1 MGGTPMMTAPREPP
15 MITVALAKGA
25 LLKDS
30 VRRFAKAG
38 LDFSTLLDPDNR
50 LLMVPSACGSARAL
64 LVRNADVPVYVAYG
78 QAQLG
83 VVGYDV
89 LREHQQPVAQLLD
102 LGFGGCRMAVA
113 VKASSGYRRALD
125 LPAHCRVASKF
136 TRCAEA
142 FFSSLDLPVDLIHLT
157 GSVELG
163 PLTGV
168 SEAIVDLVATGRTL
182 QDNGLVAIEDLFHS
196 TARLIGHPLALRLD
210 DGQLQSLVEKLKA
223 VGPGATPAAT
233 PAATSAVGALSSG
246 ALAAGASA

>member
-1 MGGTPMMTAPREPP
+1 MPLSPSPP
-15 MITVALAKGA
+15 FTVALAKGA

-30 VRRFAKAG
+30 VRRFAAAG
-38 LDFSTLLDPDNR
+38 LDFSALLDPDNR
-50 LLMVPSACGSARAL
+50 LLRVPSACGSAQAL

-89 LREHQQPVAQLLD
+89 LREHRLPVAQLVD

-125 LPAHCRVASKF
+125 LPAHCRIASKF
-136 TRCAEA
+136 TRCAA
-142 FFSSLDLPVDLIHLT
+142 DFFASLDLPVELIHLT

-163 PLTGV
+163 PLTGM

-182 QDNGLVAIEDLFHS
+182 RDNGLVAIEDLFHS
-196 TARLIGHPLALRLD
+196 TARLIGHPLSLRLD
-210 DGQLQSLVEKLKA
+210 DGRLRAIVERI
-223 VGPGATPAAT
+223 GSATAAEPA
-233 PAATSAVGALSSG
+233 
-246 ALAAGASA
+246 